1 MVGAHHAQNEA
12 THTLKVYPE
21 RVGTFSLC
29 RVVAASAVVVFVVVV
44 VVIDGGGPTQTP
56 SRTLARK
63 QRRKAASTGPRLKI
77 MPPDCCGCHSS
88 RTGGSAGDTR
98 HQSSPPLA
106 QTCTGGKRDFDP
118 AGAQVPDS

>member
-1 MVGAHHAQNEA
+1 MGFWGGLVCARGGAHHAQNEA
-12 THTLKVYPE
+12 THKLKVHPGQG
-21 RVGTFSLC
+21 GTFSLF
-29 RVVAASAVVVFVVVV
+29 RLVAASAVA
-44 VVIDGGGPTQTP
+44 VIGGGGPTQTH

-63 QRRKAASTGPRLKI
+63 QSRKAASTGPRLKI

-106 QTCTGGKRDFDP
+106 ETCTGGE
-118 AGAQVPDS
+118 